1 MIQDINIL
9 YHGTGATFE
18 NPDLDNSR
26 EDVDFGVGFYTTQ
39 NKEMAKKWA
48 SSKRKST
55 INTYS
60 FNRIGALKIYTFK
73 LDEEWLDFVTNNRL
87 GIDSQKKY
95 DKYDILI
102 GPTAEN
108 KVFDTVNEYIKGTY
122 TKKEAIQY
130 INVAGF
136 DQQIVFKTEKAI
148 QSLKF
153 IKRELL
159 EPDEKAFI
167 KLQANKDRKSA
178 LDKLDRLKK
187 EI

>member
-1 MIQDINIL
+1 MI
-9 YHGTGATFE
+9 
-18 NPDLDNSR
+18 
-26 EDVDFGVGFYTTQ
+26 V
-39 NKEMAKKWA
+39 K
-48 SSKRKST
+48 
-55 INTYS
+55 
-60 FNRIGALKIYTFK
+60 
-73 LDEEWLDFVTNNRL
+73 
-87 GIDSQKKY
+87 KKY

-159 EPDEKAFI
+159 EPGEKAFI

-187 EI
+187 RNSKKSYKNEGESK

>member
-39 NKEMAKKWA
+39 NKEMAKKWS

-60 FNRIGALKIYTFK
+60 FNRIGDLKIYTFK

-136 DQQIVFKTEKAI
+136 DQQIVFKTGKAI

-178 LDKLDRLKK
+178 LDKLRRYVC
-187 EI
+187 E

>member
-1 MIQDINIL
+1 MSLSKIGVLGLETGEL
-9 YHGTGATFE
+9 YSHPQRSE
-18 NPDLDNSR
+18 VSI
-26 EDVDFGVGFYTTQ
+26 EKQ
-39 NKEMAKKWA
+39 
-48 SSKRKST
+48 
-55 INTYS
+55 
-60 FNRIGALKIYTFK
+60 
-73 LDEEWLDFVTNNRL
+73 
-87 GIDSQKKY
+87 
-95 DKYDILI
+95 
-102 GPTAEN
+102 N

-178 LDKLDRLKK
+178 SDKLDRFKK
-187 EI
+187 RNSKKNC